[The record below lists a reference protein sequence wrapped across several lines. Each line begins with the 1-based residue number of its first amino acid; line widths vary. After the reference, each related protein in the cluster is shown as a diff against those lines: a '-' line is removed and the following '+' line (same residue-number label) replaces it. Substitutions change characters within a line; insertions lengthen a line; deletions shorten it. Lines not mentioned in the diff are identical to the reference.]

1 MKIDSFPL
9 VRIAPTPSGFL
20 HEGNLLNFLL
30 VSRIAIRENAKVLLR
45 IDDLDFARFRYEYL
59 EDIYRVLNH
68 FEISWNLGPKT
79 PDDLIYSWSQKLRLN
94 LYEEIINR
102 LIDTGYV
109 YACNCSRTTLSTLG
123 LKSRY
128 PGICRNKNIPLDAA
142 GVSLRV
148 KTDPDNLVTFT
159 DKSLGDLTSNLFDS
173 VGDFI
178 IKRKDG
184 IPAYQIASVADDIF
198 FGITHIVRGLDLLE
212 STFCQVYLAEI
223 LQNVE
228 FMKINFYHH
237 ELICSD
243 SGKKLSKSTSST
255 SFNKSLTELFPD
267 IPEHIKE
274 TVDNY
279 LNRIK

>member
-1 MKIDSFPL
+1 LI
-9 VRIAPTPSGFL
+9 RIAPTPSGFL

-30 VSRIAIRENAKVLLR
+30 VSRIAQKVNAKVLLK
-45 IDDLDFARFRYEYL
+45 IDDLDFLRFRFEYL

-68 FEISWNLGPKT
+68 FDISYNLGPKT
-79 PDDLIYSWSQKLRLN
+79 PDDLIDLWSQRLRLN
-94 LYEEIINR
+94 LYEECISKLKEKG
-102 LIDTGYV
+102 LI
-109 YACNCSRTTLSTLG
+109 YACNCSRTFLSSEG
-123 LKSRY
+123 MQARY
-128 PGICRNKNIPLDAA
+128 PGICRNKNIPLDAN
-142 GVSLRV
+142 GVCLRV
-148 KTDPDNLVTFT
+148 KTDPDNFVTFT
-159 DKSLGDLTSNLFDS
+159 DKNLGVLTSNLFDS

-228 FMKINFYHH
+228 FMKINYYHH

-243 SGKKLSKSTSST
+243 SGKKLSKSTFSKN
-255 SFNKSLTELFPD
+255 FNKSLTELFSD
-267 IPEHIKE
+267 IPEYIKE
-274 TVDNY
+274 TADNY
-279 LNRIK
+279 INRIK